1 LPIKKLKDN
10 AAGTFLSRAT
20 SDVPQL
26 AEAINTVIPGIVVN
40 LILLV
45 MISVVMLYFSWQL
58 AIVVFL
64 TVPLYTF
71 SVNSFNKALK
81 NSSTQ
86 ERERN
91 GEIIE
96 DLREDIEGAA
106 TVKKFVKEDY
116 LTGKFERKANEWLK
130 VKNKYN
136 LIMQVVED
144 FMIFIRGISP
154 IIVLSYGGFLVMKDT
169 ITLGTLIGFYNF
181 MNWIYDPVR
190 SISHFSISLRTSV
203 PVYKRI
209 KEIYDMEEEVDGNT
223 EINNVEEVRYED
235 VYFSYD
241 HTPILKDISFE
252 IKNRQKLAIVGMSGS
267 GKSTLVSLLPRYY
280 EPERGSIRI
289 NDVEIRHAMV
299 ESLRKRVI
307 VVQQNDLY
315 STRA

>member
-1 LPIKKLKDN
+1 
-10 AAGTFLSRAT
+10 
-20 SDVPQL
+20 
-26 AEAINTVIPGIVVN
+26 VIPGIVVN

-130 VKNKYN
+130 VKNKYS
-136 LIMQVVED
+136 LIMQVIDD
-144 FMIFIRGISP
+144 FLTFVRGISP
-154 IIVLSYGGFLVMKDT
+154 IIVLSYGGFLVMKGT

-181 MNWIYDPVR
+181 MELDIR
-190 SISHFSISLRTSV
+190 SCESDKSFFRFL
-203 PVYKRI
+203 
-209 KEIYDMEEEVDGNT
+209 E
-223 EINNVEEVRYED
+223 
-235 VYFSYD
+235 
-241 HTPILKDISFE
+241 DISAGVQE
-252 IKNRQKLAIVGMSGS
+252 DKRDL
-267 GKSTLVSLLPRYY
+267 RYG
-280 EPERGSIRI
+280 RRS
-289 NDVEIRHAMV
+289 
-299 ESLRKRVI
+299 
-307 VVQQNDLY
+307 
-315 STRA
+315 